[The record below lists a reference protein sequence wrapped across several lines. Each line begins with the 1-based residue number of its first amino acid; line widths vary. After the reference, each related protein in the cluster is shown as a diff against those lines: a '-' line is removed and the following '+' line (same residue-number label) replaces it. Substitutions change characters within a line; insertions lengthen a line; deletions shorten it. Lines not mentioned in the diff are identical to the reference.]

1 MKIQV
6 LGPGCMKC
14 NRLYDEAA
22 KAIAEAG
29 VEVELEK
36 VDKIDDIMKFGVA
49 ITPALILDGEV
60 KAVGKVPKA
69 DQIARWIQERSRATE
84 S

>member
-36 VDKIDDIMKFGVA
+36 VDKIDDIIAQLEGKYREQIEELKNDTEEA
-49 ITPALILDGEV
+49 ERALAPFIGE
-60 KAVGKVPKA
+60 
-69 DQIARWIQERSRATE
+69 ATT
-84 S
+84 